1 LVSQLL
7 SALKAESNV
16 EVAVLFGATAR
27 SARVEVGS
35 DVDLVVGLRRS
46 RPGALEALSHRLAER
61 LRVDIDLVP
70 LGVVLRS
77 PSFLAELLRDGRP
90 VVDREQAWPK
100 LQATCNLT
108 RAMADREGET
118 FHREAVAA
126 VDYFRRIAAERIAAQ

>member
-1 LVSQLL
+1 M
-7 SALKAESNV
+7 LKTESNV
-16 EVAVLFGATAR
+16 EFAVLFGSTAR
-27 SARVEVGS
+27 CSRVECVS

-61 LRVDIDLVP
+61 LRADIDLVP

-100 LQATCNLT
+100 LQATCRLT
-108 RAMADREGET
+108 QAKADREGET
-118 FHREAVAA
+118 LHREAVAA
-126 VDYFRRIAAERIAAQ
+126 VDYFRRIAAERVATQ